1 MKNKGSGI
9 RGQGSGVEDE
19 SALDAAPATSDSE
32 LFEKVYEDVRAW
44 CRARG
49 YAGHDPF
56 DALNSKIFQATPLRR
71 SRLARLAWTQAF
83 KRSPVNP
90 RSLARVPAGKNPKG
104 TALFALAEL
113 SRLRATRGEERLS
126 ETRQRVSAARRHARV
141 AQERTRETQE
151 HEREARALLDD
162 LLAAHVRTQ
171 HGAAWG
177 YNFDWQGRA
186 FYAPRGTPAVVP
198 TAFAVRALV
207 EGAFAL
213 GAAAE
218 VKPDAARIKENHYAS
233 EAKDEA
239 RASGRVADTFGPDA
253 GAGKYLDAARAACE
267 FVLRDLNRA
276 DETGDE
282 VCFSYTPLDRTRVFN
297 ASLLAAEA
305 LASVG
310 AATREPELI
319 DYALRAAR
327 YVVRRQRQDGS
338 WAYGA
343 DSYQT
348 WADNFHTAF
357 VLTSLARILR
367 ACDRELERDAATRE
381 EFRRAL
387 ARGYEF
393 WRGHFF
399 LADGWPKYYHS
410 SSHPADAHSAGAA
423 IVALA
428 ELKEFGPDA
437 PALAARVA
445 RWAVRELFDRRGF
458 FYYQKRRLYTV
469 RTPYMRWSQ
478 AWMMYA
484 LARLLEV
491 MNAE

>member
-1 MKNKGSGI
+1 M
-9 RGQGSGVEDE
+9 REE
-19 SALDAAPATSDSE
+19 
-32 LFEKVYEDVRAW
+32 FEPVYEALRAW

-56 DALNSKIFQATPLRR
+56 DALNSRLFQATPLRR

-83 KRSPVNP
+83 KRSPVNL
-90 RSLARVPAGKNPKG
+90 RILARVPAGKNAKG

-113 SRLRATRGEERLS
+113 SRFRTTGS
-126 ETRQRVSAARRHARV
+126 E
-141 AQERTRETQE
+141 E

-162 LLAAHVRTQ
+162 LLAASIETEG
-171 HGAAWG
+171 GAGWG

-198 TAFAVRALV
+198 TAFAVRALAEAVAALDTSV
-207 EGAFAL
+207 E
-213 GAAAE
+213 E
-218 VKPDAARIKENHYAS
+218 
-233 EAKDEA
+233 
-239 RASGRVADTFGPDA
+239 DTVSSDVW
-253 GAGKYLDAARAACE
+253 KYLTAACDACR
-267 FVLRDLNRA
+267 FILKDLNRSDEA
-276 DETGDE
+276 DDE

-297 ASLLAAEA
+297 ASLLAGEA
-305 LASVG
+305 LTSVG
-310 AATREPELI
+310 AITGPREWT

-327 YVVRRQRQDGS
+327 YVARRQHDDGS

-343 DSYQT
+343 DSYQS

-367 ACDRELERDAATRE
+367 ACGSELETDAATRE
-381 EFRRAL
+381 EIRRAI
-387 ARGYEF
+387 AHGYAF
-393 WRGHFF
+393 WRERFF
-399 LADGWPKYYHS
+399 LADGWPKYYHRAA
-410 SSHPADAHSAGAA
+410 HPADAHSAGAA
-423 IVALA
+423 VVALV
-428 ELKEFGPDA
+428 ELSDFEPSA
-437 PALAARVA
+437 LELAARVA
-445 RWAVRELFDRRGF
+445 RWSVRELFDRRGF

-491 MNAE
+491 ASSQ